1 MEKSRFFFQFGDY
14 VKSYLVAFSEYINF
28 TPDIFQDELQVDD
41 KTEPANKMGK
51 EEAIVK
57 ASDVNPN
64 PALAPAVVEA

>member
-1 MEKSRFFFQFGDY
+1 LIPSLITGSCLFN
-14 VKSYLVAFSEYINF
+14 VLISVI
-28 TPDIFQDELQVDD
+28 QVDD